1 MVFSN
6 IYDNVIKH
14 NKMIKIQPV
23 TVTKTGNDFALYLTS
38 DNLLDY
44 ARFLYRITNDEG
56 ETIQTG
62 ELQMSGTDYTN
73 WNGTNTD
80 AYTWALNELGFTRQG

>member
-1 MVFSN
+1 
-6 IYDNVIKH
+6 
-14 NKMIKIQPV
+14 MIKIQDV
-23 TVTKTGNDFALYLTS
+23 TVTKTGNEFFLTLVF
-38 DNLLDY
+38 DNLSDY
-44 ARFLYRITNDEG
+44 ARFIYQVTNDEG

>member
-1 MVFSN
+1 
-6 IYDNVIKH
+6 
-14 NKMIKIQPV
+14 MIKIQNV
-23 TVTKTGNDFALYLTS
+23 TVTKTGNEFLLTLTF
-38 DNLLDY
+38 DNLSDY
-44 ARFLYRITNDEG
+44 ARFIYQVTNDEG

>member
-1 MVFSN
+1 
-6 IYDNVIKH
+6 
-14 NKMIKIQPV
+14 MIKIQPV

-38 DNLLDY
+38 DNLSDY
-44 ARFLYRITNDEG
+44 ARFIYQVTNDEG

-73 WNGTNTD
+73 WNGSNTG
-80 AYTWALNELGFTRQG
+80 AYDWALQQLGFTRQG